1 MSKKVS
7 LVLATLFATGQFIA
21 YAAEEVATEKVA
33 VEKVDKVE
41 KKPNM
46 LEAMSFKG
54 FAFMRYSTADGV
66 GGAAQRQQYRMKL
79 DATTG
84 KVEGFSFTAGIY
96 LNQGSSTPGSNNNNT
111 DKDIAGSQ
119 AIVIDEFADRLSIAT
134 YYGTKDFEG
143 ESYKTTINLGRLN
156 ITSVFTD
163 KNTDLGTGAEVKIK
177 GKKLNYSLS
186 YFDNWMTNNFAYGMR
201 AHGATGTS
209 YAQARIG
216 MGNNLT
222 LFNIKGEKLGGF
234 DFGVTLG
241 NAAGLIDYLAFGE
254 AGYKTGGFHIL
265 AQVVAAGMNSTPDW
279 GSGLANEGALAN
291 WGASGSNNGHK
302 NTIRLTYN
310 GFSGVDANAW
320 AKNRGVYNVQIGYK
334 TGGFSSK
341 LGYLGSFGDGYGV
354 LLDAKGG
361 INIAGKAWSNNYD
374 SANEGFGFIGNG
386 GRAGTSIMAI
396 YAQLNYTIAKALKLG
411 LDVSY
416 VGGDNNYNTI
426 GVAKRQATYE
436 GKGITF
442 TEIAPSLSYKLNENF
457 EFSLFYALVR
467 GDVEFGK
474 SRFELKYNF

>member
-1 MSKKVS
+1 MNKKIS
-7 LVLATLFATGQFIA
+7 LTLAALLAVGQFTA
-21 YAAEEVATEKVA
+21 YAVEEATTEKVA
-33 VEKVDKVE
+33 GEKVEKAE

-54 FAFMRYSTADGV
+54 FAFMRYSTADGE

-96 LNQGSSTPGSNNNNT
+96 LNQGSSTPGSNSHNT
-111 DKDIAGSQ
+111 DADIAGSQ
-119 AIVIDEFADRLSIAT
+119 AIINNEFADRLSIAT
-134 YYGTKDFEG
+134 YYGTKEFEG
-143 ESYKTTINLGRLN
+143 ESYKTSINLGRLN
-156 ITSVFTD
+156 ISSVFTD

-177 GKKLNYSLS
+177 GKSLSYSLS
-186 YFDNWMTNNFAYGMR
+186 HFDNWMTNNFAYGLR
-201 AHGATGTS
+201 AHRAATNTNAG
-209 YAQARIG
+209 ARIG

-222 LFNIKGEKLGGF
+222 LLNIKGEKLGGF

-254 AGYKTGGFHIL
+254 VGYKAGGFHIL
-265 AQVVAAGMNSTPDW
+265 AQVAAAGMNPTPYW
-279 GSGLANEGALAN
+279 GSGVNASTLTN
-291 WGASGSNNGHK
+291 WTPTSNNGSFASTQRP
-302 NTIRLTYN
+302 NYT
-310 GFSGVDANAW
+310 GFSGADANAW
-320 AKNRGVYNVQIGYK
+320 AKNRGIYNVQVGYK
-334 TGGFSSK
+334 IGGFSSK

-354 LLDAKGG
+354 LLDSKGG

-396 YAQLNYTIAKALKLG
+396 YAQLNYAIIKPLKLG

-426 GVAKRQATYE
+426 AVAKQSANIAE

-457 EFSLFYALVR
+457 EFSVFYAYVT

>member
-1 MSKKVS
+1 MAKKIS
-7 LVLATLFATGQFIA
+7 LVLATLFAAGQFTA
-21 YAAEEVATEKVA
+21 YAAEEAITEKIA
-33 VEKVDKVE
+33 VEKAE

-46 LEAMSFKG
+46 LETMSFKG
-54 FAFMRYSTADGV
+54 FAFMRYSTADGE
-66 GGAAQRQQYRMKL
+66 GGAAQKQQYRMKL

-96 LNQGSSTPGSNNNNT
+96 LNQGSSTPGNNNHNT

-119 AIVIDEFADRLSIAT
+119 AMILSGFADRFSIAT

-143 ESYKTTINLGRLN
+143 ESYQTTINLGRLN
-156 ITSVFTD
+156 IASVFTD

-186 YFDNWMTNNFAYGMR
+186 HFDNWMTNNFAYGMR
-201 AHGATGTS
+201 AHNAATDNN
-209 YAQARIG
+209 AAARIG

-254 AGYKTGGFHIL
+254 AGYKVGGFHIL
-265 AQVVAAGMNSTPDW
+265 AQVVAAGMNSTPIWSDVD
-279 GSGLANEGALAN
+279 GIALAN
-291 WGASGSNNGHK
+291 WGGGGDNNGHN
-302 NTIRLTYN
+302 NTTRPTYN
-310 GFSGVDANAW
+310 GFGGADANANAW
-320 AKNRGVYNVQIGYK
+320 AKNRGIYNVQIGYK

-341 LGYLGSFGDGYGV
+341 LGYLGSFGNGYGV

-426 GVAKRQATYE
+426 GVAKRQNAFE

-442 TEIAPSLSYKLNENF
+442 AEIAPSLSYKLNENF
-457 EFSLFYALVR
+457 EFSLFYALVM

>member
-1 MSKKVS
+1 MNKKIS
-7 LVLATLFATGQFIA
+7 LTLAALLAVGQFTA
-21 YAAEEVATEKVA
+21 YAVEEATTEKVA
-33 VEKVDKVE
+33 GEKVEKVEKAE

-54 FAFMRYSTADGV
+54 FAFMRYSTADGE

-96 LNQGSSTPGSNNNNT
+96 LNQGSSTPGTNGNNT

-119 AIVIDEFADRLSIAT
+119 AIAINNDFADRLSIAT
-134 YYGTKDFEG
+134 YYGTKEFG
-143 ESYKTTINLGRLN
+143 ESIKTTINLGRLN
-156 ITSVFTD
+156 IASVFTD

-177 GKKLNYSLS
+177 GKNLSYSLS
-186 YFDNWMTNNFAYGMR
+186 HFDNWMTNNLAYGMR
-201 AHGATGTS
+201 AHGALTGS
-209 YAQARIG
+209 GYAGANMG

-241 NAAGLIDYLAFGE
+241 NAVGLIDYLAFGE
-254 AGYKTGGFHIL
+254 VGYKTGGFHIL
-265 AQVVAAGMNSTPDW
+265 AQVAAAGMNSTPSW
-279 GSGLANEGALAN
+279 GRGVNGSALTNWNTPNNTTRPAYNFGSGA
-291 WGASGSNNGHK
+291 
-302 NTIRLTYN
+302 
-310 GFSGVDANAW
+310 DANAW
-320 AKNRGVYNVQIGYK
+320 AKNRGIYNVQVGYK
-334 TGGFSSK
+334 IGGFSSK

-354 LLDAKGG
+354 LLDSKGG

-386 GRAGTSIMAI
+386 SRAGTSIMAI
-396 YAQLNYTIAKALKLG
+396 YAQLNYAIIKPLKLG

-426 GVAKRQATYE
+426 AVAKQSANITE

-457 EFSLFYALVR
+457 EFSVFYAYVT

>member
-1 MSKKVS
+1 MAKKIS
-7 LVLATLFATGQFIA
+7 LVLVTLFAVGQFTA
-21 YAAEEVATEKVA
+21 YAAEETTTQKVAEEKV
-33 VEKVDKVE
+33 EKAE

-46 LEAMSFKG
+46 LETMSFKG
-54 FAFMRYSTADGV
+54 FAFMRYSTADGE
-66 GGAAQRQQYRMKL
+66 GGAAQKQQYRMKL

-96 LNQGSSTPGSNNNNT
+96 LNQGSSTPGANIHNT
-111 DKDIAGSQ
+111 DEDIAGSQ
-119 AIVIDEFADRLSIAT
+119 AIVSSEFADRFSIAT

-143 ESYKTTINLGRLN
+143 EFYQTTINLGRLN
-156 ITSVFTD
+156 IASVFTD

-177 GKKLNYSLS
+177 GKKLSYTLS
-186 YFDNWMTNNFAYGMR
+186 HFDNWMTNNFAYGLR
-201 AHGATGTS
+201 AHGATAND
-209 YAQARIG
+209 YASARIG

-222 LFNIKGEKLGGF
+222 LFNIKGEKLGSF

-254 AGYKTGGFHIL
+254 VGYKVGGFHIL
-265 AQVVAAGMNSTPDW
+265 AQVAAAGMNSTPSWGRGVNGSALTDW
-279 GSGLANEGALAN
+279 GINHED
-291 WGASGSNNGHK
+291 NGHT
-302 NTIRLTYN
+302 NTTRPTYN
-310 GFSGVDANAW
+310 GFSGANPNAW
-320 AKNRGVYNVQIGYK
+320 AKNRGIYNVQIGYK

-354 LLDAKGG
+354 LLDTKGG
-361 INIAGKAWSNNYD
+361 VNIAGKAWSNNYD

-386 GRAGTSIMAI
+386 GKAGTSIMAI
-396 YAQLNYTIAKALKLG
+396 YAQLNYTIIKALKLG

-426 GVAKRQATYE
+426 AVAKQKGTFE
-436 GKGITF
+436 KGITF

-457 EFSLFYALVR
+457 EFSLFYALVM